1 MKRIAVVDDEPDIT
15 NVLKKGLERNGFTV
29 DTFNDPQAALASIPP
44 RYYDL
49 VIIDIRMPRINGF
62 DLYRQLKKRDSA
74 VKVCFL
80 TSFQIYYEEFR
91 MLFPQN
97 RCQGIQQKACPHLKP
112 GQSDKCSYHIEI
124 VADSYR
130 LLRYFTSLIASISL
144 RLFLFDLI

>member
-1 MKRIAVVDDEPDIT
+1 MSKFYVLVKRIAVVDDEPDIT

-62 DLYRQLKKRDSA
+62 DLYRQLKKRDTG

-80 TSFQIYYEEFR
+80 TAFQIYYEEFR
-91 MLFPQN
+91 KMFPT
-97 RCQGIQQKACPHLKP
+97 IDVKAFIRKP
-112 GQSDKCSYHIEI
+112 VSISNLVNQIN
-124 VADSYR
+124 AA
-130 LLRYFTSLIASISL
+130 IASK
-144 RLFLFDLI
+144 

>member
-29 DTFNDPQAALASIPP
+29 DTFNDPQAALVSIPT

-62 DLYRQLKKRDSA
+62 DLYRQLKKRDSG

-80 TSFQIYYEEFR
+80 TAFQIYYEEFR
-91 MLFPQN
+91 MLFPN
-97 RCQGIQQKACPHLKP
+97 IDVKAFIRKP
-112 GQSDKCSYHIEI
+112 
-124 VADSYR
+124 V
-130 LLRYFTSLIASISL
+130 SISNL
-144 RLFLFDLI
+144 VNQINAAITSK

>member
-49 VIIDIRMPRINGF
+49 VIIDIQMPRMNGF
-62 DLYRQLKKRDSA
+62 NLYRHLKKRDTD
-74 VKVCFL
+74 VKVCFP
-80 TSFQIYYEEFR
+80 TAFQIYYEEFR

-97 RCQGIQQKACPHLKP
+97 RCQGIHQKACEHIKP
-112 GQSDKCSYHIEI
+112 GQSDKRSYRIEI
-124 VADSYR
+124 AADS
-130 LLRYFTSLIASISL
+130 
-144 RLFLFDLI
+144 

>member
-1 MKRIAVVDDEPDIT
+1 MKRIAVVDDEPDDIT

-62 DLYRQLKKRDSA
+62 DLYRQLKKRDSG

-80 TSFQIYYEEFR
+80 TAFQIYYEEFR
-91 MLFPQN
+91 MLFPK
-97 RCQGIQQKACPHLKP
+97 IDVKAFIRKP
-112 GQSDKCSYHIEI
+112 VSMSNLVNQINT
-124 VADSYR
+124 A
-130 LLRYFTSLIASISL
+130 IASK
-144 RLFLFDLI
+144 